1 MEQFREKSI
10 FRYITIDGDLINVNT
25 IGDFNYFDGRNGVW
39 ERDYGNN
46 WDGYEFVDF
55 TPFVGLWQGAETN
68 QYAGAYLKIDTRGN
82 WTLTKDDEEIDR
94 GYIKFDYEEEL
105 DFLVFSDIGGS
116 INGCYIIDS
125 NGDLYFSGVGS
136 FIRIS

>member
-1 MEQFREKSI
+1 M
-10 FRYITIDGDLINVNT
+10 TIDGDRINVNT

-94 GYIKFDYEEEL
+94 GYLKFDDEEEL
-105 DFLVFSDIGGS
+105 CICAFSDIGGPIYGGS
-116 INGCYIIDS
+116 LS
-125 NGDLYFSGVGS
+125 NSDGDLLIGGAGTFV
-136 FIRIS
+136 RIS